1 MCKII
6 FTITRKRKF
15 IIVNWSNK
23 REASKLFYN
32 LKIWE
37 CLKRSLLYFLWSS
50 EYQMF
55 LVVISSA
62 EIISNAISEI
72 NAHAWSILAWK
83 WSTDFVCTKN
93 TCMCVRKYFSD
104 KAIETVF
111 SVNEF
116 YVLYFTTSKREATYM
131 YLRGTK
137 DCMRLHLQLINILH
151 FKLNVKHQAFRD
163 DVDGNWLHWRF

>member
-1 MCKII
+1 
-6 FTITRKRKF
+6 
-15 IIVNWSNK
+15 
-23 REASKLFYN
+23 
-32 LKIWE
+32 
-37 CLKRSLLYFLWSS
+37 
-50 EYQMF
+50 
-55 LVVISSA
+55 
-62 EIISNAISEI
+62 
-72 NAHAWSILAWK
+72 
-83 WSTDFVCTKN
+83 
-93 TCMCVRKYFSD
+93 MCVRKYFSD

-163 DVDGNWLHWRF
+163 DVDGNWLH